1 MALKTYRE
9 FTASIIDTL
18 EALSLTYA
26 IGGSFASNAYG
37 EARMTA
43 DIDISIV
50 LPIEAVKRFVE
61 AVRALGYFII
71 YDAIIDALVH
81 DLPVNI
87 IDGESGYKVDLFLVK
102 PTPLEQSI
110 LARRQPVIYDP
121 ATQAAAMLYSPEDVI
136 VYKLKYY
143 LQGRSSKHLR
153 DIGAMLIVQGD
164 ALDYD
169 YIAYWAQDLGALDVW
184 QQLLDEYRRRLNTS
198 TP

>member
-1 MALKTYRE
+1 MTAKTYRE

-18 EALSLTYA
+18 EALGLTYA

-37 EARMTA
+37 EARMTV

-50 LPIEAVKRFVE
+50 LPIEEVKHLVD
-61 AVRALGYFII
+61 AVRALGYFLI

-121 ATQAAAMLYSPEDVI
+121 ATKAAAMLYSPEDVI

-143 LQGRSSKHLR
+143 LQGRSQKHLR

-169 YIAYWAQDLGALDVW
+169 YIAHWAQELGALDVW
-184 QQLLDEYRRRLNTS
+184 QQLLDEYHRRLS
-198 TP
+198 G